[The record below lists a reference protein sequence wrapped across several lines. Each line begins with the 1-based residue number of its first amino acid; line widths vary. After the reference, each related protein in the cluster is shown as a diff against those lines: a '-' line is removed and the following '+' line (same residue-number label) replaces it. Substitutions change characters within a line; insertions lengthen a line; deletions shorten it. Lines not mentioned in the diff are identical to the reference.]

1 MKLSYVLT
9 RVLFLRA
16 LAGVYFVAF
25 LVAYQQNEGLLG
37 DEGLLPAKRYFQRLK
52 DHVGGSNAGAWDAFQ
67 QFPTLLWFL
76 DFEGAATVNYLQ
88 QFALAG
94 LTLSGFLFYYGHAN
108 TIIMTLLWILYF
120 SIDTMGQRWY
130 SFGWETQLLET
141 GFIAIFMVPLWQLK
155 KSAAVPRVA
164 IYANWWLIFRIMLG
178 AGLIKIRGDQ
188 CWRDLTCMD
197 YHYETQPVPNPLSWY
212 MHHNFKSFHRFET
225 MVNHIVELVTPWFM
239 FLPRPWRLSNGLCQI
254 TFQLILIV
262 SGNLSFLNWLTLIP
276 SICFLDDQFLLYAF
290 PFFFSDSDKTMVH
303 KTNDDGEPVERIRGL
318 SVSKILSSVKSFCF
332 ACMIAYLSVPVVRN
346 LLALNGQQAMN
357 TSFGNFK
364 LVNTYGAFGSITK
377 VRTEVILQGTTSDLS
392 RPDGTKPV
400 WKEYEFKCKP
410 GNIRRRPC
418 VITPYHYR
426 LDWLMWFAA
435 FGDYNQHPWLMHL
448 VAKLLS
454 KNMGGKPISDLMA
467 YSPFNATTGPPKF
480 IRAEHYEY
488 KYSPFEGKDKTWW
501 TRRRI
506 GEYFPPISL
515 DNPQFQTFGAHY
527 GFDFPK
533 E

>member
-164 IYANWWLIFRIMLG
+164 MYANWWLIFRIMLG

-225 MVNHIVELVTPWFM
+225 MVMPLKSTA
-239 FLPRPWRLSNGLCQI
+239 S
-254 TFQLILIV
+254 FQMYI
-262 SGNLSFLNWLTLIP
+262 
-276 SICFLDDQFLLYAF
+276 D
-290 PFFFSDSDKTMVH
+290 PF
-303 KTNDDGEPVERIRGL
+303 
-318 SVSKILSSVKSFCF
+318 
-332 ACMIAYLSVPVVRN
+332 
-346 LLALNGQQAMN
+346 
-357 TSFGNFK
+357 
-364 LVNTYGAFGSITK
+364 
-377 VRTEVILQGTTSDLS
+377 
-392 RPDGTKPV
+392 
-400 WKEYEFKCKP
+400 
-410 GNIRRRPC
+410 
-418 VITPYHYR
+418 
-426 LDWLMWFAA
+426 
-435 FGDYNQHPWLMHL
+435 
-448 VAKLLS
+448 
-454 KNMGGKPISDLMA
+454 
-467 YSPFNATTGPPKF
+467 
-480 IRAEHYEY
+480 
-488 KYSPFEGKDKTWW
+488 
-501 TRRRI
+501 
-506 GEYFPPISL
+506 
-515 DNPQFQTFGAHY
+515 
-527 GFDFPK
+527 
-533 E
+533 